1 MDDANKTET
10 ETKGIDL
17 LALLAEV
24 DAERAAG
31 FFPVEYVRATA
42 RSCKVR
48 LDDAKRRARHNPKLR
63 CNRCDGTGHLQEFYY
78 VAGGVCFDCNGWGVR
93 DGHL

>member
-24 DAERAAG
+24 DAQRAAG
-31 FFPVEYVRATA
+31 FFPVE
-42 RSCKVR
+42 
-48 LDDAKRRARHNPKLR
+48 AKRRARHNPKLR